1 MKAYRLA
8 RNALFALDAE
18 RSHELTMA
26 WLSRHPASGGLLS
39 GKTVE
44 DPVRLMGLSFR
55 NRVGLAAGLD
65 KNGEA
70 IEAFD
75 RMGFG
80 FIEVGTVTPRPQ
92 RGNDRPRM
100 FRIPSEKAL
109 INRLG
114 FNNQGVDALVKRAAC
129 VRRHAVLGI
138 NIGKNADTPIEQAEL
153 DYLACLHKVYAV
165 ADYITVNISSP
176 NTKNLRDL
184 QQASRF
190 DSLLATL
197 ADARETL
204 TARYG
209 ARRPILVKIAPDID
223 DDALIGLADAARR
236 HGIDGLI
243 ATNTT
248 VARDAVAGLPHAHE
262 TGGLSGA
269 PLLKAANTIVAKL
282 RERVG
287 PDFPLIGVGGIQSG
301 ADAASKRAAGADLV
315 QLYTGLIYRGPGLV
329 SECAR
334 ALRDLE
340 HEARTV
346 NLRTVA

>member
-1 MKAYRLA
+1 MKGYRLA
-8 RNALFALDAE
+8 RKALFTLDAE

-26 WLSRHPASGGLLS
+26 WLSRHPASGGLFA
-39 GKTVE
+39 GRPVD
-44 DPVRLMGLSFR
+44 DPVRLMGLPFR

-92 RGNDRPRM
+92 RGNERPRM

-138 NIGKNADTPIEQAEL
+138 NIGKNADTPMEQAEL

-176 NTKNLRDL
+176 NTRNLRDL
-184 QQASRF
+184 QQAGRF
-190 DSLLATL
+190 DSLLASLT
-197 ADARETL
+197 DARETL

-223 DDALIGLADAARR
+223 DEGLIGIADAARR

-248 VARDAVAGLPHAHE
+248 VSREAVAGLAHAHE
-262 TGGLSGA
+262 VGGLSGA
-269 PLLKAANTIVAKL
+269 PLLNASNAIVARL

-301 ADAASKRAAGADLV
+301 ADAVSKRAAGADLV
-315 QLYTGLIYRGPGLV
+315 QLYTGLIYRGPALV
-329 SECAR
+329 GECAR
-334 ALRDLE
+334 ALRNLD
-340 HEARTV
+340 HETRTV

>member
-1 MKAYRLA
+1 MKGYRLA

-26 WLSRHPASGGLLS
+26 WLSRHPASGGVFA
-39 GKTVE
+39 GRPVD
-44 DPVRLMGLSFR
+44 DPVRLMGLQFR

-100 FRIPSEKAL
+100 FRITSERAL

-114 FNNQGVDALVKRAAC
+114 FNNQGVDALVKRVAR
-129 VRRHAVLGI
+129 VRRRAVLGI
-138 NIGKNADTPIEQAEL
+138 NIGKNADTPMEQAEL

-184 QQASRF
+184 QQAGRF
-190 DSLLATL
+190 DSLLASL

-223 DDALIGLADAARR
+223 DEGLASIADAARK

-248 VARDAVAGLPHAHE
+248 VSREAVAGLAHAHE
-262 TGGLSGA
+262 AGGLSGA
-269 PLLKAANTIVAKL
+269 PLLNASNAILAKL

-287 PDFPLIGVGGIQSG
+287 PDFPLIGVGGILSG

-315 QLYTGLIYRGPGLV
+315 QMYTGLIYRGPALV
-329 SECAR
+329 GECAR
-334 ALRDLE
+334 ALRGSLP
-340 HEARTV
+340 ALPR
-346 NLRTVA
+346 VADAASS

>member
-1 MKAYRLA
+1 MKGYRLA

-26 WLSRHPASGGLLS
+26 WLSRHPASGGVFA
-39 GKTVE
+39 GRPVD
-44 DPVRLMGLSFR
+44 DPVRLMGLQFR

-100 FRIPSEKAL
+100 FRITSERAL

-114 FNNQGVDALVKRAAC
+114 FNNQGVDALVKRAAR
-129 VRRHAVLGI
+129 VRRRAVLGI
-138 NIGKNADTPIEQAEL
+138 NIGKNADTPMEQAEL

-184 QQASRF
+184 QQAGRF
-190 DSLLATL
+190 DSLLASL

-223 DDALIGLADAARR
+223 DEGLASIADGARK

-248 VARDAVAGLPHAHE
+248 VSREAVAGLAHAHE
-262 TGGLSGA
+262 AGGLSGA
-269 PLLKAANTIVAKL
+269 PLLNASNAILAKL

-287 PDFPLIGVGGIQSG
+287 PDFPLIGVGGVLSG

-315 QLYTGLIYRGPGLV
+315 QMYTGLIYRGPALV
-329 SECAR
+329 GECAR
-334 ALRDLE
+334 ALRG
-340 HEARTV
+340 TV
-346 NLRTVA
+346 PALPRVADAASS